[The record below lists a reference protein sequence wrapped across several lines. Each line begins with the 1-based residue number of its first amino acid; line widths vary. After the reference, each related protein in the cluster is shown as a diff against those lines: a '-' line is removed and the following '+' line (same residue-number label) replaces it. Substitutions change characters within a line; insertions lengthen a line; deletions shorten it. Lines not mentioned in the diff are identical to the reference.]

1 MGIKNLNKFLRD
13 KFEDVFIPIHLSQ
26 YAYKKVAIDISLYI
40 HKYKA
45 ICGDRWLSAFVKL
58 ISSLRRN
65 EIHCVFIFDGEAPKE
80 KTAEK
85 AKRKEEK
92 EKLVNYVCDLEDALD
107 TYHKTNVI
115 EPILLKLYSQRKESP
130 KRLLGGKKDS
140 KFDIIWV
147 EEKISQKRQQ
157 IIDICPDD
165 YNHVRK
171 LFDILRVPYLTAI
184 GEAEKM
190 CAKLSIDNLVDA
202 VLSEDT
208 DVLAYGASN
217 FISKIDTYQDT
228 CMLINYDHM
237 LALIDITQHQFLDL
251 CIMCGTDY
259 NDNIPK
265 VGSHTAFKHLL
276 VHKSIEE
283 IGKNTSLDISIL
295 SHERGRELFTIFPDY
310 KVVDIPYCGRP
321 DFDLLK
327 NFLSKHNINFDIK
340 DLQRNFEANITIID

>member
-58 ISSLRRN
+58 ICSLRRN

-92 EKLVNYVCDLEDALD
+92 EKLINYVCDLEDALN

-115 EPILLKLYSQRKESP
+115 EPILLNLYSQRKESP

-147 EEKISQKRQQ
+147 EEKIRQKRQQ
-157 IIDICPDD
+157 IINIVPDD
-165 YNHVRK
+165 YNHVRE

-208 DVLAYGASN
+208 DVLAYGAPN
-217 FISKIDTYQDT
+217 FMSKIDTYQDT

-237 LALIDITQHQFLDL
+237 LALMDITQDQFLDL

-265 VGSHTAFKHLL
+265 VGSYTAFKHLL

-283 IGKNTSLDISIL
+283 IGKNTSLNISIL

-310 KVVDIPYCGRP
+310 KVDNIPYCGRP

-327 NFLSKHNINFDIK
+327 NFLSKHHINIDIK